1 MGLKEEA
8 LTFKRFPPGDR
19 GVLGPFCVAID
30 EVRMGAGVG
39 AAAAVVDLPLNGGIA
54 WMNMLILFEP
64 SFVADAPD
72 DVFVRAAGLL
82 PLTLGCGEP
91 DAGSLA
97 VAGAL
102 ER

>member
-1 MGLKEEA
+1 
-8 LTFKRFPPGDR
+8 
-19 GVLGPFCVAID
+19 
-30 EVRMGAGVG
+30 MGAGVG
-39 AAAAVVDLPLNGGIA
+39 AAAAPVVDLPLNGGMA

-64 SFVADAPD
+64 SFDADAPD
-72 DVFVRAAGLL
+72 DVFVRRAGLL